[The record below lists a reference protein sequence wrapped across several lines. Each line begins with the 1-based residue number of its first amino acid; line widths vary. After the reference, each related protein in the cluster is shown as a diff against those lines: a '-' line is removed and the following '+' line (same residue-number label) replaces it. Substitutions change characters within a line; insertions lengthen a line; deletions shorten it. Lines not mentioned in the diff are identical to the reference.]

1 MNQSTSSDLR
11 LRFYLT
17 FREEKIDVEL
27 IQRGDILEVII
38 LLRFPSLF
46 ILFLYRKL
54 LIRLYFVFLHL

>member
-54 LIRLYFVFLHL
+54 LIRLHFVFLHL